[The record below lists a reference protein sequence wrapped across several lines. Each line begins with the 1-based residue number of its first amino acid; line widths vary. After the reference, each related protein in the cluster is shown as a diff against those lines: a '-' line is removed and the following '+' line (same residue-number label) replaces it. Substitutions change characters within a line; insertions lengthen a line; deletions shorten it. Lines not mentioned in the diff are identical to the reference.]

1 MQYCEGVPEGI
12 GANVTPVTVQ
22 RVSKC
27 LGVLQNAT
35 GAFDSTFDVATPGD
49 KHSPA
54 RRDKDL
60 LAIVEQLHFEMV
72 FSVQDGQQHPSF
84 KSSKHT
90 LTNIAKDKVISW
102 LQRAVRHILEYQQ
115 CIFTSEQFKCSVHH
129 YNN

>member
-1 MQYCEGVPEGI
+1 MKESLKGI

-35 GAFDSTFDVATPGD
+35 GTFDSTFDDATPGD

-60 LAIVEQLHFEMV
+60 LEIVEQLHSEKV
-72 FSVQDGQQHPSF
+72 FSVQDGRQHASF

-90 LTNIAKDKVISW
+90 LTNIDRDKVISW
-102 LQRAVRHILEYQQ
+102 LQRAVRRILEYQ
-115 CIFTSEQFKCSVHH
+115 
-129 YNN
+129 